1 MKEFR
6 YLKFLD
12 IFKALFKS
20 IGIDYP
26 VLRKILRM
34 KLLIDSRKTS
44 TVLRNQKKDS
54 EDDNKNN
61 FIKSLGIYLLFGAFL
76 CVFIFIRDNYLFSMS
91 IIFSMFMFFIMTSLV
106 SDFSSIILDLKDKEI
121 ILTKPVNSR
130 TLNAAKVLHIFY
142 YIFMITMALL
152 GPALLLSLKRYGYT
166 YFLLFLAAA
175 VLIDLFS
182 IVLTSLLYLI
192 ILRFYSGEKLK
203 DVINYF
209 QIILTITITIGYQFM
224 SRIWSFIDIHN
235 IEIQLTWWKFLMPPL
250 WFAAPFELFINGN
263 TDNYIVGFSLLA
275 LVVPIIAIIIYIKT
289 SSVFESSLQ
298 KLRNAEGETKNK
310 NKITNYLSNIIC
322 RDREEKAF
330 YKFTANM
337 IRNERTFKLK
347 VYPSLGFSI
356 IFPFILVFTA
366 YLNGALSRSSFFA
379 IYLAAFMVQDVVGF
393 LSYSGN
399 YKGAWIYQTMP
410 IVSKEAIHKGALK
423 AVFTNLFTPL
433 YIFVGLVF
441 LVVFKFNILIDII
454 IVYLNISLLTIL
466 THMIQKKDLPF
477 SLAFETTE
485 KKNGFAEFIQVLL
498 AMGVLAGLH
507 FLFGKINFGSLIYL
521 ALIIVANFIFWK
533 NGFRTAEC

>member
-1 MKEFR
+1 MKEFK

-12 IFKALFKS
+12 IFKALFNKV
-20 IGIDYP
+20 GIDYP

-34 KLLIDSRKTS
+34 KLLIDSRKVS
-44 TVLRNQKKDS
+44 TVLQNQKKDNK
-54 EDDNKNN
+54 DDEKNN

-76 CVFIFIRDNYLFSMS
+76 CVFIFIRNNYLFSMT
-91 IIFSMFMFFIMTSLV
+91 IVFSMFMFFIMTSLV

-121 ILTKPVNSR
+121 ILTRPVNSR

-166 YFLLFLAAA
+166 FFLLFLAAA

-182 IVLTSLLYLI
+182 IVLTSLLYLL

-203 DVINYF
+203 DIINYF

-224 SRIWSFIDIHN
+224 SRIFTFIDLDN
-235 IEIQLTWWKFLMPPL
+235 IEINLTWWKFFMPPL

-263 TDNYIVGFSLLA
+263 TDNYIIGFSLLA
-275 LVVPIIAIIIYIKT
+275 LVVPVVAIITYIKT

-298 KLRNAEGETKNK
+298 KLRSSEGETKNE
-310 NKITNYLSNIIC
+310 NKFTNYISNLIC
-322 RDREEKAF
+322 RDREEKTF
-330 YKFTANM
+330 FKFTVNM

-356 IFPFILVFTA
+356 IFPLILVFTA
-366 YLNGALSRSSFFA
+366 YINGALSRSSFYS

-433 YIFVGLVF
+433 YIFVSIVF
-441 LVVFKFNILIDII
+441 LSIFKFNILLDLI
-454 IVYLNISLLTIL
+454 IVYLNIFLLTIL
-466 THMIQKKDLPF
+466 THMIQEKDFPF

-485 KKNGFAEFIQVLL
+485 RKNGFAELIQVLL

-507 FLFGKINFGSLIYL
+507 FLFGKIYLGSLIYL
-521 ALIIVANFIFWK
+521 ALIIVANMIFWK
-533 NGFRTAEC
+533 NGFKTAE